1 MRLEKINVLYC
12 VLAVYCV
19 CFIFRIYEYFVL
31 RTDQSF
37 WGEAFVHKLIGIGIL
52 GLVMQSCSLV
62 ARSIGFTR
70 EHIMRP
76 ILAGLGFGA
85 VVFAIAYVAEIALL
99 PPTEFRSLDVYVS
112 TYAVSSNTGH
122 QTALIFFV
130 ICLAGNMINV
140 GMEE

>member
-52 GLVMQSCSLV
+52 GLVMQS
-62 ARSIGFTR
+62 
-70 EHIMRP
+70 
-76 ILAGLGFGA
+76 
-85 VVFAIAYVAEIALL
+85 
-99 PPTEFRSLDVYVS
+99 
-112 TYAVSSNTGH
+112 
-122 QTALIFFV
+122 
-130 ICLAGNMINV
+130 
-140 GMEE
+140 